1 MKRKISFT
9 SSSYLFDDPNIWG
22 ELSDN
27 FNLVFNEYRLY
38 DQISSDTS
46 DYDIVILSFKD
57 LINYPIHDISKK
69 NANKICNKISKI
81 FLTLK
86 KKIKTFKKPL
96 ILFIDFFY
104 GKDNI
109 KASQNFPLEE
119 KIITFIKKK
128 IKDLFKYQNFFFFN
142 IENLSSED
150 SFFDNRLFYV
160 SRCRFTYSCLS
171 QISKVIS
178 LTIKRIQ
185 KVSKKVLIVDCDNT
199 LWGGVIGEDGYD
211 GIKIGTDGEGLVYSD
226 FQRSILRFKNEGVI
240 LCAVSKNNLTDVKEV
255 FKKNKNMLLKFN
267 DFSSVKANWNSK
279 TNNIKELATEL
290 DLSLDSFV
298 FFDDNP
304 MERDQIR
311 KNLPAVNVIE
321 PDNDISNW
329 PQQMFN
335 FFDFVKFKLTKE
347 DLLKTSQ
354 YQNRLRFVNEK
365 KFNNKNELD
374 FLKKINLS
382 ANIIKLSKSNEQRCL
397 QIIHKTNQFNLT
409 TKRYTADQIQDFKKN
424 KKNKIFLID
433 LKDKYG
439 SHGLISLMML
449 RLEDNFIYI
458 DNFAMSCR
466 VLGRSLENWAISK
479 VVEFAKKN
487 KIKFIVGEYI
497 KSKKNMIVEDLYDR
511 LGFECLKNKKKLPV
525 NLIKYFNT
533 KSSIYIAETSKIY
546 FPLSEVYSKN
556 KTKI

>member
-9 SSSYLFDDPNIWG
+9 SSSYLFDEPNIWG

-57 LINYPIHDISKK
+57 LIDYPIHDISKK
-69 NANKICNKISKI
+69 NEKKICNKISKI
-81 FLTLK
+81 FFTLK
-86 KKIKTFKKPL
+86 KKIKIFKKPL

-104 GKDNI
+104 VKDNI

-119 KIITFIKKK
+119 KIVTFIKKK

-160 SRCRFTYSCLS
+160 SRCRFTYSCLT

-226 FQRSILRFKNEGVI
+226 FQRSIMRLKNEGVI

-329 PQQMFN
+329 PQQMFDL
-335 FFDFVKFKLTKE
+335 FDFVKFKLTKE

-354 YQNRLRFVNEK
+354 YRNRVRFVNEK
-365 KFNNKNELD
+365 KFTNKNELD
-374 FLKKINLS
+374 FLKKINLN
-382 ANIIKLSKSNEQRCL
+382 ANIIRLSKSNEQRCL

-449 RLEDNFIYI
+449 RLEDNYIFI

-466 VLGRSLENWAISK
+466 VLGRSLETWVISK

-487 KIKFIVGEYI
+487 KIKFIVGEYS
-497 KSKKNMIVEDLYDR
+497 KSKKNMIVKDLYDK
-511 LGFECLKNKKKLPV
+511 LGFECLQNKKKLPI